1 MEQSKLEERIAEL
14 ERQMADLKRRIDM
27 LSRPN
32 DWRSVVGMFT
42 GDEVSK
48 RVDETIRKNR
58 EKDRERA
65 RKATQGKPTK
75 AKK

>member
-1 MEQSKLEERIAEL
+1 MAEQKLEERVTEL
-14 ERQMADLKRRIDM
+14 ERQLAELRRRIDL

-42 GDEVSK
+42 GDEVMK
-48 RVDETIRKNR
+48 RIDESVRRNR

-65 RKATQGKPTK
+65 RKATGDKPTK
-75 AKK
+75 GKK